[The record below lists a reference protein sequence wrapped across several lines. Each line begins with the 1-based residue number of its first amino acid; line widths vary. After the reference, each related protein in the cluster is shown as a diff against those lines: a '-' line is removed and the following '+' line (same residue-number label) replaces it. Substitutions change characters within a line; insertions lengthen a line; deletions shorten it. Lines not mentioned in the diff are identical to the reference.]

1 MNGKPIA
8 RWLAISGLTAHLAF
22 WLYVFLGLPD
32 DDTFVAVLCISPLF
46 TDLPVLA
53 AAVIS
58 KLHYGYKLREMW
70 IPLGIL
76 LGIFTIVLWIG
87 LVLGNLWSSGWAG

>member
-8 RWLAISGLTAHLAF
+8 RWIAIGGLIAHLAF
-22 WLYVFLGLPD
+22 WLSVFLGGLD
-32 DDTFVAVLCISPLF
+32 DDTFVGVMCISPLF

-58 KLHYGYKLREMW
+58 KLHYGYKLREIW
-70 IPLGIL
+70 IPLGIW
-76 LGIFTIVLWIG
+76 LGILTIILWIG
-87 LVLGNLWSSGWAG
+87 LVLGNLRPSGWAE